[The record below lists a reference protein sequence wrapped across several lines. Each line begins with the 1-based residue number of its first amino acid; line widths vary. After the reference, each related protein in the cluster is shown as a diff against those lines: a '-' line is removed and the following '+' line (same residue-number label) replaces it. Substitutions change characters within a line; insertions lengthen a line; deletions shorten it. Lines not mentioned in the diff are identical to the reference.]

1 MCWFLD
7 MVLEACIWVQ
17 KHGILGRERTKQE
30 PLWGREIG
38 KICPLVSLNMAM
50 LATKYEDLFWGL
62 PSLFSYPLFTWHSD
76 SNQHVSGLSFP
87 WL

>member
-38 KICPLVSLNMAM
+38 KICP
-50 LATKYEDLFWGL
+50 
-62 PSLFSYPLFTWHSD
+62 P
-76 SNQHVSGLSFP
+76 SFP
-87 WL
+87 EHGYAGY